1 MEDETKEYLE
11 AFKKGN
17 IEKNKLISTEA
28 LLNILEDLQSAQRQL
43 KESERKYRLITENTS
58 DYIFLTDLSLR
69 IIYSSPS
76 CSRMG
81 YASEDL
87 VGKSIADFMAPK
99 DANRFSVLAAAYASE
114 RAGKPDIGRSE
125 GRHKEFACMFTSKDK
140 GWRVLDSAMILL
152 SEDDGKGN
160 AVMITARDVTEKRH
174 AEKILKTTEE
184 KYKTLYQSSRDAIMI
199 LEPPTWR
206 FTAGNKATISM
217 FRVKDEKEFTSKTL
231 WQYSP
236 KTQPD
241 GKPSDIKAKSMIMKA
256 AKEGVN
262 FFEWTHQRA
271 NGNDFPATVLFTRI
285 KLEDKDAL
293 QATVRDITAQKQAE
307 NMIKESEEKYRSLV
321 ETSPD
326 CIKLFDTRKKIVFMN
341 QGGFREHR
349 LKNLEEAKKFDV
361 IGSLIR
367 EDKKKM
373 LDALDEALK
382 GKTSTIVVRHNP
394 KESVRK
400 ACLETL
406 SPVRDANGRI
416 YGVFGVSRDISSQ
429 KKVEQELSHYKN
441 HLEELVK
448 EKTREL
454 EKQNIEL
461 VRSSI
466 DLAETKKELEDKNI
480 ELQNALESFKKELK
494 KSEREER

>member
-1 MEDETKEYLE
+1 
-11 AFKKGN
+11 
-17 IEKNKLISTEA
+17 
-28 LLNILEDLQSAQRQL
+28 
-43 KESERKYRLITENTS
+43 
-58 DYIFLTDLSLR
+58 
-69 IIYSSPS
+69 
-76 CSRMG
+76 
-81 YASEDL
+81 
-87 VGKSIADFMAPK
+87 
-99 DANRFSVLAAAYASE
+99 
-114 RAGKPDIGRSE
+114 
-125 GRHKEFACMFTSKDK
+125 
-140 GWRVLDSAMILL
+140 
-152 SEDDGKGN
+152 
-160 AVMITARDVTEKRH
+160 
-174 AEKILKTTEE
+174 
-184 KYKTLYQSSRDAIMI
+184 
-199 LEPPTWR
+199 
-206 FTAGNKATISM
+206 M

-326 CIKLFDTRKKIVFMN
+326 CIKLFDTRKKI
-341 QGGFREHR
+341 
-349 LKNLEEAKKFDV
+349 
-361 IGSLIR
+361 
-367 EDKKKM
+367 
-373 LDALDEALK
+373 LDGLDEALK
-382 GKTSTIVVRHNP
+382 GKTSTIVFRPNP

>member
-1 MEDETKEYLE
+1 
-11 AFKKGN
+11 
-17 IEKNKLISTEA
+17 
-28 LLNILEDLQSAQRQL
+28 
-43 KESERKYRLITENTS
+43 
-58 DYIFLTDLSLR
+58 
-69 IIYSSPS
+69 
-76 CSRMG
+76 
-81 YASEDL
+81 
-87 VGKSIADFMAPK
+87 
-99 DANRFSVLAAAYASE
+99 
-114 RAGKPDIGRSE
+114 
-125 GRHKEFACMFTSKDK
+125 
-140 GWRVLDSAMILL
+140 
-152 SEDDGKGN
+152 
-160 AVMITARDVTEKRH
+160 
-174 AEKILKTTEE
+174 
-184 KYKTLYQSSRDAIMI
+184 
-199 LEPPTWR
+199 
-206 FTAGNKATISM
+206 
-217 FRVKDEKEFTSKTL
+217 
-231 WQYSP
+231 
-236 KTQPD
+236 
-241 GKPSDIKAKSMIMKA
+241 MIMKA